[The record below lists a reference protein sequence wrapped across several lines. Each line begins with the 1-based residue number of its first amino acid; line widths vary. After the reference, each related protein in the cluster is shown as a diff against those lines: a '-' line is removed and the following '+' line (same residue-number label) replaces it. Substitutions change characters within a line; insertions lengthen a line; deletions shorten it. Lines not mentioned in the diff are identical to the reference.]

1 MKKFLMA
8 AVALFCMTMTCV
20 TLTSCGDDNDSKVAD
35 KEYTVTSA
43 IDWTNE
49 GSLSEAEVIAID
61 VLGKS
66 INATNLFVDDADAR
80 RALDEVANR
89 VASNIRGNGW
99 INFQH
104 VRAKNSFVT
113 MTQIQRVVFHKGR
126 LFIVGQN
133 LQQPIHSGRLPVTF
147 CPEAIA
153 IPHQHLRSQTWQLL

>member
-8 AVALFCMTMTCV
+8 AVALICLTMTCV

-35 KEYTVTSA
+35 KEYTMTSG

-61 VLGKS
+61 LLGNS

-99 INFQH
+99 IADGAVYTITLTLRNQNGNT
-104 VRAKNSFVT
+104 VDTRKIVVNNGSVT
-113 MTQIQRVVFHKGR
+113 V
-126 LFIVGQN
+126 N
-133 LQQPIHSGRLPVTF
+133 
-147 CPEAIA
+147 
-153 IPHQHLRSQTWQLL
+153 

>member
-8 AVALFCMTMTCV
+8 AVALFCLTMTCV

-61 VLGKS
+61 VMGKS
-66 INATNLFVDDADAR
+66 INATNVFVDDADAR

-99 INFQH
+99 IADGAVYTITLTLRNQNGNT
-104 VRAKNSFVT
+104 VDTRKIVVNNGSVT
-113 MTQIQRVVFHKGR
+113 V
-126 LFIVGQN
+126 N
-133 LQQPIHSGRLPVTF
+133 
-147 CPEAIA
+147 
-153 IPHQHLRSQTWQLL
+153 

>member
-8 AVALFCMTMTCV
+8 AVALFCLTMTCV

-35 KEYTVTSA
+35 KEYTMTSA

-66 INATNLFVDDADAR
+66 INATNVFADDADAR

-89 VASNIRGNGW
+89 VASDIRGNGW
-99 INFQH
+99 IADGAVYTITLTLRNQNGNT
-104 VRAKNSFVT
+104 VDTRKIVVNNGSVT
-113 MTQIQRVVFHKGR
+113 V
-126 LFIVGQN
+126 N
-133 LQQPIHSGRLPVTF
+133 
-147 CPEAIA
+147 
-153 IPHQHLRSQTWQLL
+153 

>member
-8 AVALFCMTMTCV
+8 AVALFCLTMTCV

-35 KEYTVTSA
+35 KEYTMTSG

-49 GSLSEAEVIAID
+49 GSLSAAQVIAID

-80 RALDEVANR
+80 RALDEVANK

-99 INFQH
+99 IADGAVYTITLTLRNQNGNT
-104 VRAKNSFVT
+104 VDTRKIVVNNGSVT
-113 MTQIQRVVFHKGR
+113 V
-126 LFIVGQN
+126 N
-133 LQQPIHSGRLPVTF
+133 
-147 CPEAIA
+147 
-153 IPHQHLRSQTWQLL
+153 

>member
-1 MKKFLMA
+1 MKKYLMA

-35 KEYTVTSA
+35 KEYTMTSG

-61 VLGKS
+61 LLGNS

-99 INFQH
+99 IADGAVYTITLTLRNQNGNTIDTRKI
-104 VRAKNSFVT
+104 VVNNGSVT
-113 MTQIQRVVFHKGR
+113 V
-126 LFIVGQN
+126 N
-133 LQQPIHSGRLPVTF
+133 
-147 CPEAIA
+147 
-153 IPHQHLRSQTWQLL
+153 

>member
-1 MKKFLMA
+1 MKKYLMA

-35 KEYTVTSA
+35 KEYTMTSG

-61 VLGKS
+61 LLGNS

-99 INFQH
+99 IADGAVYTITLTLRNQNGNT
-104 VRAKNSFVT
+104 VDTRKIVVNNGSVT
-113 MTQIQRVVFHKGR
+113 V
-126 LFIVGQN
+126 N
-133 LQQPIHSGRLPVTF
+133 
-147 CPEAIA
+147 
-153 IPHQHLRSQTWQLL
+153 

>member
-8 AVALFCMTMTCV
+8 AVALFCLTMTCV

-35 KEYTVTSA
+35 KEYTMTSA

-80 RALDEVANR
+80 RALDEVANK

-99 INFQH
+99 IADGAVYTITLTLRNQNGNT
-104 VRAKNSFVT
+104 VDTRKIVVNNGSVT
-113 MTQIQRVVFHKGR
+113 V
-126 LFIVGQN
+126 N
-133 LQQPIHSGRLPVTF
+133 
-147 CPEAIA
+147 
-153 IPHQHLRSQTWQLL
+153 

>member
-1 MKKFLMA
+1 MKKILMA

-35 KEYTVTSA
+35 KEYTMTSG

-80 RALDEVANR
+80 RALDEVANK

-99 INFQH
+99 IADGAVYTITLTLRNQNGNT
-104 VRAKNSFVT
+104 VDTRKIVVNNGSVT
-113 MTQIQRVVFHKGR
+113 V
-126 LFIVGQN
+126 N
-133 LQQPIHSGRLPVTF
+133 
-147 CPEAIA
+147 
-153 IPHQHLRSQTWQLL
+153 

>member
-35 KEYTVTSA
+35 KEYTMTSG

-66 INATNLFVDDADAR
+66 INATNVFADDADAR
-80 RALDEVANR
+80 RALDEVANK
-89 VASNIRGNGW
+89 VASDIRGNGW
-99 INFQH
+99 IADGAVYTITLTLRNQNGNT
-104 VRAKNSFVT
+104 VDTRKIVVNNGSVT
-113 MTQIQRVVFHKGR
+113 V
-126 LFIVGQN
+126 N
-133 LQQPIHSGRLPVTF
+133 
-147 CPEAIA
+147 
-153 IPHQHLRSQTWQLL
+153 

>member
-8 AVALFCMTMTCV
+8 AVALFCLTMTCV

-35 KEYTVTSA
+35 KEYTMTSG

-49 GSLSEAEVIAID
+49 GSLSAAEVIAIN

-66 INATNLFVDDADAR
+66 INATNVFVDDADAR

-99 INFQH
+99 IADGAVYTITLTLRNQNGNT
-104 VRAKNSFVT
+104 VDTRKIVVSNGSVT
-113 MTQIQRVVFHKGR
+113 V
-126 LFIVGQN
+126 N
-133 LQQPIHSGRLPVTF
+133 
-147 CPEAIA
+147 
-153 IPHQHLRSQTWQLL
+153 

>member
-35 KEYTVTSA
+35 KEYTMTSG

-66 INATNLFVDDADAR
+66 INATNVFADDADAR
-80 RALDEVANR
+80 RALDEVANK

-99 INFQH
+99 IADGAVYTITLTLRNQNGNT
-104 VRAKNSFVT
+104 VDTRKIVVNNGSVT
-113 MTQIQRVVFHKGR
+113 V
-126 LFIVGQN
+126 N
-133 LQQPIHSGRLPVTF
+133 
-147 CPEAIA
+147 
-153 IPHQHLRSQTWQLL
+153 

>member
-8 AVALFCMTMTCV
+8 AVALFCLTMTCV

-35 KEYTVTSA
+35 KEYTMTSA

-61 VLGKS
+61 VMGKS
-66 INATNLFVDDADAR
+66 INATNVFVDDADAR

-99 INFQH
+99 IADGAVYTITLTLRNQNGNT
-104 VRAKNSFVT
+104 VDTRKIVVSNGSVT
-113 MTQIQRVVFHKGR
+113 V
-126 LFIVGQN
+126 N
-133 LQQPIHSGRLPVTF
+133 
-147 CPEAIA
+147 
-153 IPHQHLRSQTWQLL
+153 

>member
-8 AVALFCMTMTCV
+8 VVALFCLTMTCV

-35 KEYTVTSA
+35 KEYTMTSG

-61 VLGKS
+61 VLGNS

-80 RALDEVANR
+80 RALDEVANS

-99 INFQH
+99 IADGAVYTITLTLRNQNGNT
-104 VRAKNSFVT
+104 VDTRKIVVNNGSVT
-113 MTQIQRVVFHKGR
+113 V
-126 LFIVGQN
+126 N
-133 LQQPIHSGRLPVTF
+133 
-147 CPEAIA
+147 
-153 IPHQHLRSQTWQLL
+153 

>member
-8 AVALFCMTMTCV
+8 AVALICLTMTCV

-35 KEYTVTSA
+35 KEYTMTSG

-61 VLGKS
+61 LLGNS

-89 VASNIRGNGW
+89 VASDIRGNGW
-99 INFQH
+99 IADGAVYTITLTLRNQNGNT
-104 VRAKNSFVT
+104 VDTRKIVVNNGSVT
-113 MTQIQRVVFHKGR
+113 V
-126 LFIVGQN
+126 N
-133 LQQPIHSGRLPVTF
+133 
-147 CPEAIA
+147 
-153 IPHQHLRSQTWQLL
+153 

>member
-8 AVALFCMTMTCV
+8 AVALFCLTMTCV

-35 KEYTVTSA
+35 KEYTMTSG

-61 VLGKS
+61 VMGKS
-66 INATNLFVDDADAR
+66 INATNVFVDDADAR

-99 INFQH
+99 IADGAVYTITLTLRNQNGNT
-104 VRAKNSFVT
+104 VDTRKIVVNNGSVT
-113 MTQIQRVVFHKGR
+113 V
-126 LFIVGQN
+126 N
-133 LQQPIHSGRLPVTF
+133 
-147 CPEAIA
+147 
-153 IPHQHLRSQTWQLL
+153 